1 MRAKDFFRL
10 FLDAFTEW
18 NEDRGTRLGAAV
30 AYFTIFSFAPLL
42 VVVIAVAG
50 SVLGEK
56 AVRGDVVGQ
65 IAGLVGLNT
74 AELIQTMIVESSKP
88 KTGLVAT
95 VIGVITL
102 LLGTTGLF
110 AELHDDLNI
119 IWKITAKPRGI
130 VATIRDRFIAFLVVL
145 GIAFL
150 LLVSLVVSAGVVA
163 VGRALGSDLPTLAF
177 VLQMSNFVISLGVGT
192 ILFAIIYKV
201 LPDAEIAWRD
211 VWVGA
216 GVTSFLFTIGQFLIG
231 LYVGYSGAA
240 SAYGAAGS
248 LVILLLWVFY
258 SAQILFFGAEFTQV
272 YANRYGQHVRPT
284 GNATLVARSSVRPT

>member
-284 GNATLVARSSVRPT
+284 GNATLVARSSVGPT

>member
-1 MRAKDFFRL
+1 VRLKDVFHL
-10 FLDAFTEW
+10 FIDAFTEW

-30 AYFTIFSFAPLL
+30 AYFTIFSLAPLL

-50 SVLGEK
+50 RVLGEK
-56 AVRGDVVGQ
+56 AVRGDIVGQ

-74 AELIQTMIVESSKP
+74 AELIQTMIVEAGKP

-95 VIGVITL
+95 VIGVVTL
-102 LLGTTGLF
+102 LIGTTGLF
-110 AELHDDLNI
+110 AELQDDLNT
-119 IWKITAKPRGI
+119 IWKIAAKPRGI
-130 VATIRDRFIAFLVVL
+130 VATIRDRFIAFLMVL

-150 LLVSLVVSAGVVA
+150 LLVSLVASAGVAA
-163 VGRALGSDLPTLAF
+163 VGHVLGSALPASVT
-177 VLQMSNFVISLGVGT
+177 VLQLSNFVISLGVGT
-192 ILFAIIYKV
+192 VLFATIYKV

-216 GVTSFLFTIGQFLIG
+216 GVTSFLFTIGQLLIG

-258 SAQILFFGAEFTQV
+258 SAQILFFGAEFTRV
-272 YANRYGQHVRPT
+272 YANRFGQHVRPT
-284 GNATLVARSSVRPT
+284 GDATSMVRSR

>member
-50 SVLGEK
+50 WVLGEK
-56 AVRGDVVGQ
+56 AVRGDIVGQ

-74 AELIQTMIVESSKP
+74 AELIQTMIVEASKP
-88 KTGLVAT
+88 KTGVVAT

-110 AELHDDLNI
+110 AELQDDLNI
-119 IWKITAKPRGI
+119 IWKIAVKPRGI
-130 VATIRDRFIAFLVVL
+130 VTTIRDRFIAFLVVL

-150 LLVSLVVSAGVVA
+150 LLVSLVVSAAVVA
-163 VGRALGSDLPTLAF
+163 VGRALGSDLPTLAI
-177 VLQMSNFVISLGVGT
+177 VLQMSNFVISLGTGT

-216 GVTSFLFTIGQFLIG
+216 GVTSFLFTIGQLLIG
-231 LYVGYSGAA
+231 VYVGYSGAA

-258 SAQILFFGAEFTQV
+258 SAQILFFGAEFTQM
-272 YANRYGQHVRPT
+272 YANRFGQHVRPT
-284 GNATLVARSSVRPT
+284 GGTTLVTRLR